1 MMVGSAM
8 CASDGQCGVV
18 RSDGGDE
25 VRLQQVSGG
34 AIRPGYADGLVGR
47 THSRNSITA
56 CECMFRTYP
65 VPPNSHAHV
74 VDRFAEFVEATGR
87 CLDVTTGNRIGDES
101 DTRIT
106 SGDVVIGFIVPTLIP
121 HARTHRVTELSPHTR
136 AQDVTRSPLVLG
148 NM

>member
-1 MMVGSAM
+1 MVVGRAM

-34 AIRPGYADGLVGR
+34 AVCPGYADGLLGR
-47 THSRNSITA
+47 THSRDPITA

-65 VPPNSHAHV
+65 VPPNAHAHV

-87 CLDVTTGNRIGDES
+87 CLDVTISNGIGDES

-106 SGDVVIGFIVPTLIP
+106 ACHIVRRFIEPPLIP
-121 HARTHRVTELSPHTR
+121 HARTHWVTELSPHTR